1 MPCGGEGKI
10 KMWFERFTRERLVY
24 DFDDGHCLPRHNNKA
39 PWRFLNVWGSVTFSD
54 TFSSARTHFNQLVHP
69 IMIDDLY
76 FAAAGGDLARVQVF
90 LEQGTDKDEAG
101 QWGETPLNAAAR
113 SNHLTVVRYLVEQ
126 GADMEKALGGWTPL
140 ITATI
145 YDRLEV
151 VQYLLEQGADMDK
164 ANIHGDTSLHWAA
177 RKGHLEVAKLLMVYG
192 ADLNARD
199 NRFQLPID
207 MAVTEEIKQA
217 IRDEAERRRDQQPRK
232 RCIEEDRHSYTASAQ
247 QEDDEEEGKKQPAE
261 GEAVES
267 KVADED
273 QDSEPSSDEGGN

>member
-1 MPCGGEGKI
+1 M
-10 KMWFERFTRERLVY
+10 
-24 DFDDGHCLPRHNNKA
+24 
-39 PWRFLNVWGSVTFSD
+39 
-54 TFSSARTHFNQLVHP
+54 
-69 IMIDDLY
+69 
-76 FAAAGGDLARVQVF
+76 
-90 LEQGTDKDEAG
+90 
-101 QWGETPLNAAAR
+101 
-113 SNHLTVVRYLVEQ
+113 VRYLVEQ

-232 RCIEEDRHSYTASAQ
+232 RCIEEDRHPNAVPSASAEQ
-247 QEDDEEEGKKQPAE
+247 DEEDEGKLAE
-261 GEAVES
+261 EVEP
-267 KVADED
+267 
-273 QDSEPSSDEGGN
+273 SEPSDEEDGNDN